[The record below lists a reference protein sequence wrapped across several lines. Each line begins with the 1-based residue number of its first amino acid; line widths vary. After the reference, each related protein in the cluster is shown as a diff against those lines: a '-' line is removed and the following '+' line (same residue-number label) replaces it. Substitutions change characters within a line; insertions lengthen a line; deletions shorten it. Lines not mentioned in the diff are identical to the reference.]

1 MQNAMGMK
9 TSNQMNV
16 QEVQKPALAAAGV
29 LQRKCACGQ
38 HTIGGTECQECGKK
52 RLQRSAMDQST
63 PAEIPSLVHETL
75 RQPGQALE
83 RETRAFMETRLGHDF
98 SNVRVHTD
106 ARAAES
112 AEAVNALAYTVGRQ
126 VVFGAGRYAPGTT
139 AGRQLLAHE
148 LTHVVQQRSMAADGL
163 PQKISD
169 AHGPMEQEADKL
181 AHQVTAGHTAQP
193 QSFGQNT
200 LARVVKVENPDKLIP
215 NPTGKGLKQT
225 NAATVSEYFAQLCSG
240 EAPKI
245 DQKSGV
251 ASLSGAFCSVPGF
264 NIGHE
269 FLPAGPMPAEEAK
282 TATGCTCLCDLINGK
297 NEWIIKVDDGKRPNT
312 SFSDDDAARGKKPGG
327 SGGVV
332 TTISPNSRKVFG
344 SVSVSGK
351 KIDYDPWLILGH
363 ELCGHGW
370 LGNQGTAESEEIME
384 TVGRQPLTV
393 DRENAL
399 RAEHEIEA
407 RGRSFRDPFCGESY
421 ERKKSGKKGTG
432 RFEPSLL
439 KFCKQLRARCR
450 KPNKK
455 RFKIEER
462 IPEDATCK

>member
-1 MQNAMGMK
+1 MVMK
-9 TSNQMNV
+9 TSNQMTAV
-16 QEVQKPALAAAGV
+16 QPQKLTHGRGV

-38 HTIGGTECQECGKK
+38 HTFAGAECESCGKK
-52 RLQRSAMDQST
+52 RLQRSATDHNK
-63 PAEIPSLVHETL
+63 PAEIPSLVHDTL
-75 RQPGQALE
+75 RQPGQALD
-83 RETRAFMETRLGHDF
+83 RETRAFMEMRLGHDF

-106 ARAAES
+106 SSAAQS

-126 VVFGAGRYAPGTT
+126 VVFGSGRYAPQTT

-148 LTHVVQQRSMAADGL
+148 LTHVVQQNGMAAGGL
-163 PQKISD
+163 PDKISD
-169 AHGPMEQEADKL
+169 THDPMEHEADTV
-181 AHQVTAGHTAQP
+181 AQRISGGQTAQP

-200 LARVVKVENPDKLIP
+200 LMRVVKVANPDKLIP

-240 EAPKI
+240 ETPTI
-245 DQKSGV
+245 DPKSGV

-264 NIGHE
+264 RIGHE
-269 FLPAGPMPAEEAK
+269 VLPAGPMPAEVAK

-297 NEWIIKVDDGKRPNT
+297 NEWIVKVDDVSRPNT
-312 SFSDDDAARGKKPGG
+312 SYTDNEAARGKKPGG

-332 TTISPNSRKVFG
+332 TTISPNSAKVFG
-344 SVSVSGK
+344 SVSAAGK

-370 LGNQGTAESEEIME
+370 LGNQGKAESEELIRKE
-384 TVGRQPLTV
+384 GRQPVTV

-399 RAEHEIEA
+399 RAEHQIEA

-421 ERKKSGKKGTG
+421 ERFKSGKAGTG
-432 RFEPSLL
+432 TFDPGLME
-439 KFCKQLRARCR
+439 FCTQLRARCR

-455 RFKIEER
+455 LFKIDER
-462 IPEDATCK
+462 IPDDASCKK